1 MASEYRPPLAPQQ
14 QKKSSARPWI
24 IGGCAVLLLGAIFLG
39 IGGYAFYR
47 WRNTRATDEDASGES
62 PSSGSTEG
70 MRPPGAGTSPA
81 GSAGADSNRSP
92 AERTGEGTPTTWEA
106 TAATLTGDV
115 GKTFTLTCSP
125 GGTMHS
131 VWGSDIYTADSS
143 ICTAAVHAGLI
154 TLEQGG
160 TVTIE
165 LRAGRSVYGSS
176 QRNGVTTAA
185 YGGYPRSFVFK
196 TGANESE
203 VKEDEEVTP
212 ILWNTPAFILTQEVG
227 KTHRFKCDAVGA
239 EHTIWGT
246 DVYTAD
252 SSICTAAVHAGVI
265 NFEHGGTVTIEL
277 RPGQSAYQGTTRNGV
292 KSREYG
298 AYQRSFVVR

>member
-1 MASEYRPPLAPQQ
+1 MASEYQPQLSPPPQR
-14 QKKSSARPWI
+14 KSSAMPWI
-24 IGGCAVLLLGAIFLG
+24 IGGCAVLLLGAIILC

-47 WRNTRATDEDASGES
+47 WRSARAIDEDASGES
-62 PSSGSTEG
+62 PSSGSAEG
-70 MRPPGAGTSPA
+70 VKSPGAVASPT
-81 GSAGADSNRSP
+81 GSDGANSNQSP
-92 AERTGEGTPTTWEA
+92 AERAGEGAPTTWEA
-106 TAATLTGDV
+106 TAAALTGDV

-125 GGTMHS
+125 GGTIHS

-154 TLEQGG
+154 TQEKGG

-165 LRAGRSVYGSS
+165 LRAGRAVYGSS
-176 QRNGVTTAA
+176 QRNGVTTAS

-196 TGANESE
+196 MGTNESE
-203 VKEDEEVTP
+203 VKEAEEGTP

-227 KTHRFKCDAVGA
+227 KTHKFKCDAGGT
-239 EHTIWGT
+239 EHAIWGT

-277 RPGQSAYQGTTRNGV
+277 RPGQPAYQGTTRNGV
-292 KSREYG
+292 KSSEYG
-298 AYQRSFVVR
+298 AYPRSFVVR